1 MVKSKDGFTTL
12 FAEKSFSAISRR
24 VFNLFILTRAGIDV
38 NTVSGMSTLF
48 LTDMNGTAARILSA
62 RSQSPAPFEETAAGG
77 VCVIEITGTDFP
89 DQEIVKTARDR
100 GCDIVA
106 VAVKGDDTI
115 FEWLRKNG
123 IARFLDHTALAT
135 YPAIPESASVWE
147 KILLIDDDRNFG
159 AMISSIGGLFGYRV
173 ERIVDGKTAV
183 ERLNEDHAFVI
194 HNLSLGN
201 IDLMDFIRRAG
212 STRLPSIPY
221 LAFLHDGNQVSL
233 RELHSGIG
241 RLTKTIMTRGEVL
254 SVLSYNLAMREFR
267 SRMDEYAQS
276 AFSQT
281 SEVFSGNKIRGIFFA
296 NRDVFY
302 HGKAAMDADV
312 VLNAVPSI
320 DRARESLAKLASL
333 RWLITDH
340 DE

>member
-1 MVKSKDGFTTL
+1 
-12 FAEKSFSAISRR
+12 
-24 VFNLFILTRAGIDV
+24 
-38 NTVSGMSTLF
+38 
-48 LTDMNGTAARILSA
+48 MNGIAARILSA
-62 RSQSPAPFEETAAGG
+62 QPQSPAPFEEIGDGG

-89 DQEIVKTARDR
+89 DQEVVKTARDR
-100 GCDIVA
+100 GCDIIA
-106 VAVKGDDTI
+106 VAEKGNDAI
-115 FEWLRKNG
+115 FEWLRRNG
-123 IARFLDHTALAT
+123 IARFLDHAALMT
-135 YPAIPESASVWE
+135 YPSIPENVSAWE
-147 KILLIDDDRNFG
+147 RILLIDDDRDFG

-267 SRMDEYAQS
+267 NRMDEYTRS
-276 AFSQT
+276 AFSPT
-281 SEVFSGNKIRGIFFA
+281 SEVFADNKVRGIFFA
-296 NRDVFY
+296 NRDVFF
-302 HGKAAMDADV
+302 HGKAAMDSDIA
-312 VLNAVPSI
+312 LNAVPSI